1 MAKTRRESRPVE
13 APSMRYDRSF
23 FVDRHEVMKL
33 TRMAKA
39 WEFTCSFCFKKFPS
53 AQAMGGH
60 QNAHRHERLEE
71 RKLYIRDP
79 IGYRKRAYILAMK
92 EASDQGVGS
101 YLHAAKYELGNING
115 PPKMLRMP
123 FFDVFEF
130 NAHNSNNNYFCRSLE
145 KKDSEAV
152 VMMNFFP
159 AKELSLAESVGVGGA
174 DEKGK
179 VCMEFNGLDLK
190 LDLTLKL

>member
-1 MAKTRRESRPVE
+1 MAKTRRESL
-13 APSMRYDRSF
+13 RYDRSF

-33 TRMAKA
+33 TKMAKA

-71 RKLYIRDP
+71 RKLYIRDS

-92 EASDQGVGS
+92 EASGS
-101 YLHAAKYELGNING
+101 YLHAAKHELGNING

-130 NAHNSNNNYFCRSLE
+130 NAHNNNNNNYFCRSWE
-145 KKDSEAV
+145 KKDSEAA

-159 AKELSLAESVGVGGA
+159 AKELSLAENVGVGGA
-174 DEKGK
+174 DDKGK